1 MMMACG
7 HAANATDA
15 DGAPVCAICAGIAE
29 GWAVVVNAAS
39 GDLVLEGRYARCSCG
54 AIELSSTSLAFFEF
68 RGEGSRQA
76 IESCK
81 NCGYSLVAHTQ
92 EDGRTQKNVIVRG
105 ECPGFE
111 ARGAWE
117 YDGFYCGHAGWD

>member
-1 MMMACG
+1 MSEVLMECG
-7 HAANATDA
+7 HVASGTDENGPA
-15 DGAPVCAICAGIAE
+15 CAICIGINP
-29 GWAVVVNAAS
+29 GAVIVKQAMP
-39 GDLVLEGRYARCSCG
+39 GFTDRYARCSCG
-54 AIELSSTSLAFFEF
+54 TIEKSSLSLAFFEF

-92 EDGRTQKNVIVRG
+92 EQTRTQKNVVLRG

-111 ARGAWE
+111 AKGAWE
-117 YDGFYCGHAGWD
+117 YDGFYCGHGGWD